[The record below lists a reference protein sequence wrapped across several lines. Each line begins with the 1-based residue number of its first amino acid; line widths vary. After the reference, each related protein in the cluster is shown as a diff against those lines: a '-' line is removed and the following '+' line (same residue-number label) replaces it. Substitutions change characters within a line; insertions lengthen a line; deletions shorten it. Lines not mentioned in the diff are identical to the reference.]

1 MGGGEQ
7 LSTKHLV
14 AQAQHQS
21 IATMCFLPS
30 VWFIPNF
37 KRSLFP
43 CETISLPLLKVLPNV
58 QTTAF
63 KDHAANDT
71 HTEATV
77 SLLSKKQQARS
88 VTYIVLLTY
97 CSSSSFIKD
106 QLTGILPVH

>member
-1 MGGGEQ
+1 MGGEQ

-14 AQAQHQS
+14 AQAQCQL
-21 IATMCFLPS
+21 ITTTCFLQS
-30 VWFIPNF
+30 VWFVPNL
-37 KRSLFP
+37 KSSLFP
-43 CETISLPLLKVLPNV
+43 CETIGLPLLKVLPNI

-63 KDHAANDT
+63 KDHAAIDM

-77 SLLSKKQQARS
+77 SLLAASSKRHL
-88 VTYIVLLTY
+88 VLLAY